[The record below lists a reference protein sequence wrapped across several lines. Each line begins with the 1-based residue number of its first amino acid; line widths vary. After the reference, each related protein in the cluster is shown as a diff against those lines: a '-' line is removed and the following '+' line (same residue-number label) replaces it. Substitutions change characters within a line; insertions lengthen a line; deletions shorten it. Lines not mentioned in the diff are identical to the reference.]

1 MTQPVITERMSFKQQ
16 IIKLLFLYV
25 YKLFHSRLCVWQQI
39 QLQRTFVVVNMGV
52 IKKEIFLTE
61 RSEFFSAITY
71 FLLHELC
78 PSQDSLRGIFPEH
91 IYTNLTT
98 QWLIRGWNDCTPF

>member
-52 IKKEIFLTE
+52 IKRDISHRTKWVLQC
-61 RSEFFSAITY
+61 Y
-71 FLLHELC
+71 H
-78 PSQDSLRGIFPEH
+78 IFPFA
-91 IYTNLTT
+91 
-98 QWLIRGWNDCTPF
+98 RVMS